1 MSSDDSNTPSD
12 FAARHLARR
21 GASAIEKMQLT
32 LDLART
38 LLSSGAIEPYGEG
51 EDPFVVPPFAWEVSE
66 PRPGAIKRIF
76 LGSVIETATG
86 QGITYI
92 FIAGLA
98 RDEDEFRRQLSQHIG
113 RFLANGAKIGRGPGG
128 PRFSPTFVSPRLKEV
143 RRTRPMSMSG
153 LIFRVTRIHP
163 VSGMMF
169 EIVARRRRDEEE
181 GD

>member
-21 GASAIEKMQLT
+21 GSSAIEKMQLT

-38 LLSSGAIEPYGEG
+38 LLESGDIEPYGEG
-51 EDPFVVPPFAWEVSE
+51 EDPLVVPPFAWEISE

-143 RRTRPMSMSG
+143 LEMYDQ
-153 LIFRVTRIHP
+153 
-163 VSGMMF
+163 GMNAPASF
-169 EIVARRRRDEEE
+169 FYLSRWHENRS
-181 GD
+181 